1 MTKRGVQY
9 FTLSEIEPRIW
20 FMLTGCDFS
29 CRGCFRP
36 ARDGGGTMLS
46 AEETLVRA
54 EQACL
59 MHYGQLPPKA
69 MITGGEPTLDRD
81 YLIALVKGLKAKGFK
96 EIILMSNGYEIGLE
110 ETYASELVDSGLT
123 EAHIDVKAFSED
135 IHIWYTGKSNR
146 PVLKAVELLNETGIE
161 LLIQTVYMPGSVD
174 AEEIERI
181 AKFLSTVNKAM
192 KHRINPFTPTF
203 AFEAVTRHPTIEEI
217 EHAYK
222 LAVKHLPNVII
233 SQSCYREYPTPPTQE
248 TWITVYPD
256 LTSKRR
262 SIKDQEEDRI
272 AWLSKSRAVPEEE
285 VLQALNRADP
295 AYLLELGQVI
305 MKNTPL
311 SPAPNTIQK
320 DGK

>member
-69 MITGGEPTLDRD
+69 MITGGEPTLDRE

-110 ETYASELVDSGLT
+110 ESYASELVDAGLT

-146 PVLKAVELLNETGIE
+146 PVLKAVELLNEARIE

-192 KHRINPFTPTF
+192 KHRINPFTPSFCIVLGAGDKGVFFIITCPSSSKY
-203 AFEAVTRHPTIEEI
+203 AGSARLSACSTSSSGTALDLLS
-217 EHAYK
+217 HA
-222 LAVKHLPNVII
+222 I
-233 SQSCYREYPTPPTQE
+233 
-248 TWITVYPD
+248 
-256 LTSKRR
+256 
-262 SIKDQEEDRI
+262 
-272 AWLSKSRAVPEEE
+272 LSAS
-285 VLQALNRADP
+285 
-295 AYLLELGQVI
+295 
-305 MKNTPL
+305 
-311 SPAPNTIQK
+311 
-320 DGK
+320 